1 MRAERL
7 VFLAFGLE
15 RCLAQTWTYQGCYLD
30 DPAKR
35 TLKFFTNTDNDDQ
48 TIESC
53 TGTCASLGYGW
64 AGVEYGHECYCDKQL
79 NSATQAPESDC
90 SMRCAGNSSQIC
102 GNGNRLSVYTTG
114 STYTAPTTNPGP
126 AGWSSL
132 GCYTDSVGSRSLGSQ
147 QFIDAGANAMT
158 VAACTQACKSAG
170 YSVAGLEYANQC
182 FCDAKLQDSA
192 TPANDGCDMACA
204 GNSTELCGGSNRLN
218 VYQASAAPTTEATP
232 AALPSGWSSLGCY
245 TDSAGAR
252 SLPVG
257 MGVPGDYNN
266 MTIEGC
272 LTACGKQ
279 GFSYAGTEYS
289 RECYCANSVQNGGSC
304 ASDQSTCNMKCTG
317 NSQQTC
323 GGPDRLNV
331 YYSGSDS
338 SVRACSAGGGT
349 TRSTTTGVASRSTS
363 TSALA
368 SSATSASTSS
378 SRAVTSSSS
387 STSTSRPATTSSAVS
402 TTTRSTTVPSSS
414 STTTSSALATTSSS
428 ATTTTRSTTV
438 PSSSSTT
445 TSSSL
450 ATTSS
455 TVTTTTRTTTTSSST
470 STTTTPASTV
480 CPEFWKAVVS
490 DLASGMRD
498 AGLCNNISRAAIRY
512 AFHDSATFSNKLPFY
527 PPAAGG
533 ADGSLL
539 LSTAEINRIDSE
551 GLHDY
556 HNFITAK
563 FGTYKAAGYPIS
575 AADLIQ
581 VAGSVGVLACPGGR
595 VGRMLVGRT
604 DTTTA
609 APDGLLPQAFGPG
622 SDHDTLFQ
630 LFVDKGFTARD
641 LAALLGAHSTS
652 IANFQQRFGM
662 PANTAQDTTPGEWDV
677 LYYNQTYFPVSGMGR
692 FDSDINLARN
702 ENRTAVG
709 FQFRSFV
716 GRPAQWGASFASA
729 WQALTLLGVP
739 QSVRNNMQDCT
750 VVVSG
755 AFS

>member
-7 VFLAFGLE
+7 AFLALGLR

-35 TLKFFTNTDNDDQ
+35 TLKFFTNTDNNDQ

-64 AGVEYGHECYCDKQL
+64 AGVEYGHECFCDKQL

-90 SMRCAGNSSQIC
+90 SMRCVGNSSQTC

-170 YSVAGLEYANQC
+170 YPVAGLEYANQC
-182 FCDAKLQDSA
+182 FCDTKLQNGA
-192 TPANDGCDMACA
+192 TQADDGCDMACA

-218 VYQASAAPTTEATP
+218 VYEVTGGPTTEPSPP
-232 AALPSGWSSLGCY
+232 AIPSGWTSLGCY

-272 LTACGKQ
+272 LTACGNE
-279 GFSYAGTEYS
+279 GFSYAGIEYS
-289 RECYCANSVQNGGSC
+289 RECYCANSVHNGGSC

-317 NSQQTC
+317 NRGQTC

-331 YYSGSDS
+331 YYAGSDS

-349 TRSTTTGVASRSTS
+349 SSSTTSSATSRSTS
-363 TSALA
+363 TSVLA
-368 SSATSASTSS
+368 SSATSVSTSS
-378 SRAVTSSSS
+378 SSASSSG
-387 STSTSRPATTSSAVS
+387 V
-402 TTTRSTTVPSSS
+402 
-414 STTTSSALATTSSS
+414 SS

-445 TSSSL
+445 TSFAL

-563 FGTYKAAGYPIS
+563 FSTYKAAGYQIS